1 MNQRGLTMIELMIA
15 LVIGAVLIIG
25 AVTVYSTSRATYRV
39 NESLARLQ
47 ENARFAMSHLEPDL
61 RLANFWGLTN
71 RSDTIDRRK
80 GQPNQLGAIG
90 SDCADRFYIDLDRPV
105 EGANGTN
112 APYAACINGASYQAG
127 SDILVVRH
135 ASADPVVVLDPTRL
149 HLQSD
154 RTRGSL
160 FVGGVIPA
168 GFAPPPASV
177 THRMAVSAYY
187 VAPTSTTLGNVPSL
201 RRQTLVSGPAIVDEE
216 VIPGVE
222 DFQIQF
228 GVDLDAP
235 GTPGRDAVDRYVNAD
250 NPIVDP
256 TAAGFNPETRIIAVR
271 LWMRL
276 RTENVEQGHTD
287 TSAYQYADQAVAAP
301 NDGFRRLVFSKTI
314 QLRNFRG

>member
-1 MNQRGLTMIELMIA
+1 MKQRGLTMIELMIA
-15 LVIGAVLIIG
+15 LVIGAVLLIG

-47 ENARFAMSHLEPDL
+47 ENARFAMSHMEPDL
-61 RLANFWGLTN
+61 RLANYWGLTN
-71 RSDTIDRRK
+71 RASTIERRK
-80 GQPNQLGAIG
+80 GQPNQLGAIV
-90 SDCADRFYIDLDRPV
+90 SDCADRWYIDLDNPV

-112 APYAACINGASYQAG
+112 TPYAACINAGSYQAG

-135 ASADPVVVLDPTRL
+135 ASADPVAVLDANRL

-160 FVGGVIPA
+160 FVGALIPP

-177 THRMAVSAYY
+177 SHRLSASAYY
-187 VAPTSTTLGNVPSL
+187 IAPTSPTLGNVPSL
-201 RRQTLVSGPAIVDEE
+201 RRQTLVAGPAIRDEE
-216 VIPGVE
+216 IIPGVE
-222 DFQIQF
+222 DLQIQF

-235 GTPGRDAVDRYVNAD
+235 GVPGRDAVDRYVNAD
-250 NPIVDP
+250 NPIIDP

-271 LWMRL
+271 LWLRL

-287 TSAYQYADQAVAAP
+287 TSAYQYADQSVPAP
-301 NDGFRRLVFSKTI
+301 NDGYRRLVFSKTI